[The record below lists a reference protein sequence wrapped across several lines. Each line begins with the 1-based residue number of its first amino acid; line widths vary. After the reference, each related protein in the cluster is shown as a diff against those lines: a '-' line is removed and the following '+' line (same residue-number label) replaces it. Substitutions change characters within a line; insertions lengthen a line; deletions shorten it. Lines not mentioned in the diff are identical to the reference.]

1 MENQKMFEVATRSK
15 MRFPFKGLISVED
28 LWDLS
33 VKSLDLVYKSLNSE
47 LKQVQEESLL
57 DIKTESDKELDLKI
71 EIIRYIVGVK
81 LEEEKSR
88 LKSKEQK
95 EQKQKILEVLAAKQ
109 DQELNNKSVEELQ
122 AILNRLDS

>member
-1 MENQKMFEVATRSK
+1 MENKKMFEMATRRK

-33 VKSLDLVYKSLNSE
+33 VKNLDLVYKSLNSE

-57 DIKTESDKELDLKI
+57 DVKTESDKELDLKI
-71 EIIRYIVGVK
+71 EIIKYIVAIK

-88 LKSKEQK
+88 LEAKERK
-95 EQKQKILEVLAAKQ
+95 EQKQKILEVLATKK

-122 AILNRLDS
+122 EILNRLDS